1 MYCSSS
7 YWNFLSKFNINNDNS
22 DTMDEFNTEYIGNL
36 KCHYFIVDKYLE
48 NLIDIFVDILTSEQD
63 EDSELKDDL
72 HSKIFLWFSHLSSWA
87 ISKFIPFLPKL
98 MPLLKIVM

>member
-1 MYCSSS
+1 
-7 YWNFLSKFNINNDNS
+7 
-22 DTMDEFNTEYIGNL
+22 MDEFNTEYIGTIKFKKSWSSKLILHKFYCNL

-63 EDSELKDDL
+63 EDSEIKDDL

-87 ISKFIPFLPKL
+87 ISKFIPFLPK
-98 MPLLKIVM
+98 